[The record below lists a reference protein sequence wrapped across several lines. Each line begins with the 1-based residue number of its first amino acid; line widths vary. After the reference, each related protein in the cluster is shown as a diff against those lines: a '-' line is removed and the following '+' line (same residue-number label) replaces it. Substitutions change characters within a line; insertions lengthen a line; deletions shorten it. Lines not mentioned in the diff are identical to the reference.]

1 MDPKQIAMDGLVAAS
16 MQKATY
22 CDLRYEIIRDQDL
35 SYTDGSP
42 DPINS
47 SLSAGWAVR
56 LLVDGAWGFA
66 STDDPALPLG
76 KLVERAVTVAKA
88 SAKAI
93 KTPVKLAPAKV
104 ETGEYTSVF
113 KIDPF
118 TVPLDERMAF
128 LTDLDTAMAAQTG
141 INSRHAFASFRKME
155 KWFFSSEGSD
165 LHQTI
170 IQTGGGITMGQVKSR
185 MERSERSFPTSSGQ
199 YEVKGYELLSELD
212 IKKNIPRLAE
222 EVAMLLAAQTCP
234 QKTTSIVLSGDMVS
248 LVIHESIGHPLELDR
263 VFGSERNFSGT
274 SFATPSNLG
283 QLEYG
288 AKIISVSSDPTSP
301 NGLGSFGW
309 DDEGIKAEKK
319 PLISDGILAG
329 YLSSRETA
337 ARINRESTGAMRA
350 EGWKNL
356 PLVRMTNIVLEPGD
370 KTFDQLIG
378 EVDDGI
384 YMATPSS
391 WSIDDMRKNFQFAC
405 EIGWEIKGGK
415 LGAPIK
421 NPTFSGCTTM
431 FWNACNGIG
440 DPKQFK
446 IWGTPNCGKG
456 QPGQNARTG
465 QGASPAR
472 FTNVQVGG

>member
-1 MDPKQIAMDGLVAAS
+1 
-16 MQKATY
+16 
-22 CDLRYEIIRDQDL
+22 
-35 SYTDGSP
+35 
-42 DPINS
+42 
-47 SLSAGWAVR
+47 
-56 LLVDGAWGFA
+56 
-66 STDDPALPLG
+66 
-76 KLVERAVTVAKA
+76 VERAAIIAKA

-93 KTPVKLAPAKV
+93 KTSVKLAPAKV

-128 LTDLDTAMAAQTG
+128 LTDLDAAMATQTG

-170 IQTGGGITMGQVKSR
+170 IQTGGGITMGQAKSR
-185 MERSERSFPTSSGQ
+185 MERAERSFPTSSGQ
-199 YEVKGYELLSELD
+199 YEVKGYELLAELD

-222 EVAMLLAAQTCP
+222 EVAMLLAAQACP
-234 QKTTSIVLSGDMVS
+234 SKITSIVLSADMVS

-274 SFATPSNLG
+274 SFATPPNLG

-288 AKIISVSSDPTSP
+288 AKIINVSSDPTSP

-319 PLISDGILAG
+319 PLISGGILAG

-356 PLVRMTNIVLEPGD
+356 PLVRMTNIVLDPGD

-431 FWNACNGIG
+431 FWNGCTGIG
-440 DPKQFK
+440 DEKQFK